1 MGSIA
6 FGFKV
11 ATDLVIMKLFPCS
24 LLAGFLTILLANIS
38 GSTPTVPAR
47 TQDEGL
53 PWMVPGWYLPEAR
66 RLGNTR
72 QLDFEGPRWD
82 YNEADQL
89 KEVPSWD
96 YDSDSDEGSPE
107 ARWPG
112 NTGQLG
118 FEVPSWDYSEAR
130 RLGNTR
136 QLGFGLGRII
146 RHGMGPL

>member
-1 MGSIA
+1 MGIA

-38 GSTPTVPAR
+38 GSTPTAPAC
-47 TQDEGL
+47 TQDEVDG
-53 PWMVPGWYLPEAR
+53 MEHTRFGCATEAR

-72 QLDFEGPRWD
+72 QLDFEVPSLD
-82 YNEADQL
+82 YN
-89 KEVPSWD
+89 
-96 YDSDSDEGSPE
+96 
-107 ARWPG
+107 
-112 NTGQLG
+112 
-118 FEVPSWDYSEAR
+118 EAR

-136 QLGFGLGRII
+136 QLDFGLGRII